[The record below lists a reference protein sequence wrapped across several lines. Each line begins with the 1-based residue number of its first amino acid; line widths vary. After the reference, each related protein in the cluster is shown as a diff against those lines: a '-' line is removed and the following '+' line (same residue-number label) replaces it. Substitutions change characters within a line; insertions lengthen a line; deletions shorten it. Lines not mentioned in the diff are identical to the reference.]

1 MVKIALKI
9 LENPTAEILM
19 KIIACVGLAQN
30 FAAVSS
36 LITHGIQKGHMK
48 MHLAN
53 ILNQLGATI
62 QEKEQVIAHFIDKTV
77 SHREVVQFLN
87 QLRSS

>member
-1 MVKIALKI
+1 
-9 LENPTAEILM
+9 M